1 VSSLAGAQFDIVSL
15 VYIEECRGWRMM
27 IDLGALDD
35 YLKIKAGRNILLSKE
50 VW

>member
-1 VSSLAGAQFDIVSL
+1 
-15 VYIEECRGWRMM
+15 MM

-50 VW
+50 VWSE